1 MSYLLDANAFLY
13 LIRQRNIKIKDQY
26 ILDLTI
32 YETGNAIWKEH
43 ALFKSI
49 TLDEALKLMINIQN
63 IVSKMKVIRIQKDL
77 DKILEIAF
85 RKHLTFYDAAYLYF
99 AKKYNLTL
107 VTNDSK
113 LYDSAKDEEIEV
125 LKSSEFQE

>member
-1 MSYLLDANAFLY
+1 MLILLRIFAASFKLSKKIWSSFSLTAFS
-13 LIRQRNIKIKDQY
+13 R
-26 ILDLTI
+26 
-32 YETGNAIWKEH
+32 
-43 ALFKSI
+43 
-49 TLDEALKLMINIQN
+49 
-63 IVSKMKVIRIQKDL
+63 
-77 DKILEIAF
+77 
-85 RKHLTFYDAAYLYF
+85 